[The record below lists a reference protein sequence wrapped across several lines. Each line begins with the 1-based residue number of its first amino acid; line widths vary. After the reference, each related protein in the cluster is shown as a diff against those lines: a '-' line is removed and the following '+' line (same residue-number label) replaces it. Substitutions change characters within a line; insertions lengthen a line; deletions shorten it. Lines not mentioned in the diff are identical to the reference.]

1 MEELKI
7 YFNDLNED
15 AQKEL
20 LEFFEVNRPEQMNW
34 DTMPI
39 IVFTNEED

>member
-1 MEELKI
+1 MEEFRI
-7 YFNDLNED
+7 YFYDLNKET
-15 AQKEL
+15 QKEL
-20 LEFFEVNRPEQMNW
+20 LEFFEVNKPEQMNW